1 MTKKNWRN
9 LGASCILGVL
19 TFCAVCFQW
28 FSSLNLLLQDIVYQR
43 SGQVNPNIKVIAIDE
58 KTLQALGPFETWTR
72 EPYAQ
77 LIETLNQGEDAPKV
91 IALYVLLTGEKGEED
106 QLLLNVCRE
115 SSNVV
120 MASNLVFSTQLER
133 DNGTA
138 WANAMHIDMVE
149 EPFGEL
155 AGVVKTDFAN
165 TVQDRR
171 DNTVRYTLLE
181 REGYLSFAAAIVK
194 TAQGEIPYEKL
205 SIDGNGGML
214 IDYTGVPGAYETLS
228 LIDVLQGKI
237 PSQAF
242 RGSIVL
248 VGAYAAG
255 MGDAYSVPTSHGSQ
269 MYGVEILDEYLSLVT
284 QAIFKND
291 GTLDKFISDAAMAVF
306 NAPFDSP
313 DYVYKAV
320 CAARAVFGHYS
331 PFQRPVYPGSQRFAY
346 SAGLRN
352 RVGAGGERSDCPH
365 KFYS

>member
-9 LGASCILGVL
+9 LGAAYILGVL

-28 FSSLNLLLQDIVYQR
+28 FSSLNLLLQDMVYQR
-43 SGQVNPNIKVIAIDE
+43 SGQVNPNIKVVAIDE

-91 IALYVLLTGEKGEED
+91 IALDVLLTGEKGEED

-133 DNGTA
+133 
-138 WANAMHIDMVE
+138 
-149 EPFGEL
+149 
-155 AGVVKTDFAN
+155 
-165 TVQDRR
+165 
-171 DNTVRYTLLE
+171 
-181 REGYLSFAAAIVK
+181 EGYLSFAAAIVK

-214 IDYTGVPGAYETLS
+214 IDYMGVPGAYETLS

-248 VGAYAAG
+248 VGAYVAG

-269 MYGVEILDEYLSLVT
+269 MYGVEILNEYLSLVT

-291 GTLDKFISDAAMAVF
+291 GTLDKFIGDAAMAVF
-306 NAPFDSP
+306 NAPFDRP

-365 KFYS
+365 KFYSQFFSKNLPGRLGGPERGVFPKAAGGFSAALDIHGKHV

>member
-9 LGASCILGVL
+9 LGAACILGVL

-43 SGQVNPNIKVIAIDE
+43 SEQVNPNIKVIAIDE

-91 IALYVLLTGEKGEED
+91 IALDVLLTGEKGEED

-155 AGVVKTDFAN
+155 GVVKTGFAN

-181 REGYLSFAAAIVK
+181 REGYLSFAAAMLLTDWVPTPGPGCLVEKK
-194 TAQGEIPYEKL
+194 TPSCCWGAVGAVL
-205 SIDGNGGML
+205 SITREIL
-214 IDYTGVPGAYETLS
+214 L
-228 LIDVLQGKI
+228 
-237 PSQAF
+237 PSGEREEAAWIRPDPCFSQDSKAF
-242 RGSIVL
+242 SKRLPKRTQRSGS
-248 VGAYAAG
+248 G
-255 MGDAYSVPTSHGSQ
+255 MGRVSGRSRWVSKTMPDFWH
-269 MYGVEILDEYLSLVT
+269 
-284 QAIFKND
+284 F
-291 GTLDKFISDAAMAVF
+291 
-306 NAPFDSP
+306 SP
-313 DYVYKAV
+313 
-320 CAARAVFGHYS
+320 
-331 PFQRPVYPGSQRFAY
+331 
-346 SAGLRN
+346 
-352 RVGAGGERSDCPH
+352 
-365 KFYS
+365 